1 VCILRG
7 GGCDDGGG
15 GGAVLLM
22 NLAQYAVC
30 FHFSLKAFLLL

>member
-1 VCILRG
+1 MLRG
-7 GGCDDGGG
+7 GGCDDGG